1 VSKKSSRKGKQTPNR
16 QQQQEAAA
24 RRRNPALGATGRVP
38 TPGTSPAPAQRQPG
52 STPAAA
58 SEPKGSAQVR
68 HYLDI
73 SAVRIQEW
81 LARTPDL
88 KFRRGA
94 SVMLSEATGQEVWP
108 DDSLPPGMS
117 WNIEAGD
124 LDGVVSLVV
133 DVDVP
138 SNDIAGCLASAAREV
153 AAALRHELP
162 HCPIQA
168 VAGAGDSYATA
179 YEEIERAR
187 RDGDHLVDSPPPPA
201 ELVLAK
207 PCDQCRRAPAEHA
220 KQVIVGAAD
229 PEDLCGECLTRVQAA
244 GRTKGAW
251 ERGSPRPER
260 RMKGAL
266 VSRGIPGPRFPDDF
280 RDLAE
285 AGRQASDDAATQL
298 ALIYADGNRVGAF
311 LSEVAAY
318 AREHGNPPKSEIVRA
333 LDKATLTAV
342 ADAVITCFTGH
353 DPLPV
358 LAHLA
363 GGDDLMMSVPAP
375 HAWPFVRALL
385 PAFHTRM
392 AAQAW
397 PPPVAGA
404 LPSLSAGLVFH
415 HQSAPFPD
423 VVRLAKDQLDK
434 AKTGTRGDEP
444 SVAFVDLTADGGQ
457 APAEREAL
465 TVDDLNGL
473 AGCLDQIAR
482 IPRSHLQ
489 TLVTLH
495 RRCAEPAEGEADQAE
510 MPTEAF
516 ARRVIDLGYQQ
527 LWDVVTGPDAS
538 ASDVRSALVSDE
550 GTRNELR
557 RVLDLARWWPRQ
569 EPTKAAPPT
578 AGPSARQEVP
588 A

>member
-1 VSKKSSRKGKQTPNR
+1 
-16 QQQQEAAA
+16 
-24 RRRNPALGATGRVP
+24 
-38 TPGTSPAPAQRQPG
+38 
-52 STPAAA
+52 
-58 SEPKGSAQVR
+58 
-68 HYLDI
+68 
-73 SAVRIQEW
+73 
-81 LARTPDL
+81 
-88 KFRRGA
+88 
-94 SVMLSEATGQEVWP
+94 
-108 DDSLPPGMS
+108 
-117 WNIEAGD
+117 
-124 LDGVVSLVV
+124 VVSLVV
-133 DVDVP
+133 DLDVP
-138 SNDIAGCLASAAREV
+138 RDDIAGCLTSAAHEV
-153 AAALRHELP
+153 AAALRHALP

-168 VAGAGDSYATA
+168 AAGAGDSYATA

-207 PCDQCRRAPAEHA
+207 PCDQCRKAPAEHA
-220 KQVIVGAAD
+220 GEVIVGAAD

-260 RMKGAL
+260 RMKAALGGLGLPGA
-266 VSRGIPGPRFPDDF
+266 RFPDDF
-280 RDLAE
+280 RKLAE
-285 AGRQASDDAATQL
+285 AGRQADDDAATQL

-318 AREHGNPPKSEIVRA
+318 AREHGNPPKAEIVHA
-333 LDKATLTAV
+333 LDDATLMAV
-342 ADAVITCFTGH
+342 ADAVISCFADH

-375 HAWPFVRALL
+375 HAWPFVRTLL
-385 PAFHTRM
+385 PAFRTRM

-423 VVRLAKDQLDK
+423 VVRLAKEQLDK

-444 SVAFVDLTADGGQ
+444 SVAFVDLTADGGH
-457 APAEREAL
+457 AEREPL
-465 TVDDLNGL
+465 TVDALNGL
-473 AGCLDQIAR
+473 AGRLDQIAR

-495 RRCAEPAEGEADQAE
+495 RRCTEPDREAAGQAE
-510 MPTEAF
+510 MAAEAF
-516 ARRVIDLGYQQ
+516 ARRVIDLGYRQ
-527 LWDVVTGPDAS
+527 LWDVVAGPGAS

-550 GTRNELR
+550 MMRNELR
-557 RVLDLARWWPRQ
+557 RALDLARWWPRQ
-569 EPTKAAPPT
+569 EPTKAGPLA
-578 AGPSARQEVP
+578 AGQLAGQEVP